1 MMWLM
6 RVMEYDTR
14 IRLLRV
20 KQIVWLDTWQTEI
33 GRPKTL
39 WATEVNDDWIYGRRR
54 SYDAWRTEI
63 GKQIV

>member
-1 MMWLM
+1 MWLM

-33 GRPKTL
+33 GMPKTL
-39 WATEVNDDWIYGRRR
+39 WATEVNDDWICDRQR

>member
-6 RVMEYDTR
+6 RVMGYDIR

-39 WATEVNDDWIYGRRR
+39 WATEVNDDWICGRRR